1 MGVQLGIAPL
11 EPERPPIGNRRQ
23 AAGTGQLLQPGSPGA
38 RSCGEL
44 AILRR
49 VSDQQ
54 CARGAGDRIPGN
66 RAAQRNRSRVDVAC
80 GHLPAGGLDRSRKAA
95 IARARLTNWPGR
107 QAGQSRPGQSPHQA
121 SRRRVPIHPGARP
134 RLGARVPDR
143 G

>member
-49 VSDQQ
+49 VSDHQ
-54 CARGAGDRIPGN
+54 CARGAVDPIPGN
-66 RAAQRNRSRVDVAC
+66 RAAQRNRLAGRCRLWSLAGRRPRSLAQG
-80 GHLPAGGLDRSRKAA
+80 GHRPRTPHKL
-95 IARARLTNWPGR
+95 ARA
-107 QAGQSRPGQSPHQA
+107 A
-121 SRRRVPIHPGARP
+121 SRAEQTGSKPASSKPASGANPSRCAP
-134 RLGARVPDR
+134 TFGRKGT
-143 G
+143 